1 VAFRGAGAGKAG
13 PQLTIGRA
21 PILSGG
27 AMCEICR
34 RSFIRGAA
42 ALGMAGTTG
51 LFSSPLMAQAR
62 RGAAGPSKL
71 PARGE
76 FTIANAYVM
85 TMDSTLGDIAGG
97 SVHVRNGEIVAVGK
111 DVKGGGQRIDGA
123 GMIVMPGLVET
134 HWHMWNTLFRS
145 FAGDRPEDGY
155 FPTVARFG
163 QQMSPDDI
171 FASTRLSAAEAIN
184 SGMTFVHSWCHN
196 VRSTAHAEADIRAL
210 AEVGI
215 RARHSCGWP
224 QGLPDTQSADQG
236 PIESLARDWKSWSN
250 EGLITLGMAWRG
262 QFRAGPIKPEVYQPE
277 FDNARKLGLPI
288 TLHVASAR
296 KAANQIEPL
305 YKAKL
310 MGKDV
315 QLIHALSAS
324 ASELDM
330 IKESGSAVSVS
341 PGSELR
347 IGYGYPQISEMLA
360 KGIPLGISVDTS
372 ALTGSSNLFGVL
384 KLARDSE
391 NAKAES
397 EFKMSARKALELG
410 TIEGAR
416 SMGIDDKTGSLRP
429 GKRADLIAI
438 NPNALD
444 MAVVTDPAHLVLE
457 ATGAENVDTV
467 VVDGRILKRGGKLAA
482 LDAPQVI
489 AAARGALAGVRER
502 TKWR

>member
-1 VAFRGAGAGKAG
+1 
-13 PQLTIGRA
+13 
-21 PILSGG
+21 
-27 AMCEICR
+27 
-34 RSFIRGAA
+34 
-42 ALGMAGTTG
+42 
-51 LFSSPLMAQAR
+51 
-62 RGAAGPSKL
+62 
-71 PARGE
+71 
-76 FTIANAYVM
+76 
-85 TMDSTLGDIAGG
+85 
-97 SVHVRNGEIVAVGK
+97 
-111 DVKGGGQRIDGA
+111 
-123 GMIVMPGLVET
+123 MIVMPGLVET

-145 FAGDRPEDGY
+145 FAGDKPEDGY

-163 QQMSPDDI
+163 QQMSPDNT
-171 FASTRLSAAEAIN
+171 FQSTRLSAAEAIN

-224 QGLPDTQSADQG
+224 QGLPDTQSVDPG
-236 PIESLARDWKSWSN
+236 PIESLARNWESWSN

-296 KAANQIEPL
+296 KAVNQIEPL

-315 QLIHALSAS
+315 QLIHTLSAS
-324 ASELDM
+324 AAELDM
-330 IKESGSAVSVS
+330 IKDSGSPVSVS

-360 KGIPLGISVDTS
+360 RGIPLGISLDTS

-384 KLARDSE
+384 KLTRDSE
-391 NAKAES
+391 NARTEN
-397 EFKMSARKALELG
+397 EFKMTARKALELG

-416 SMGIDDKTGSLRP
+416 SMGIDDKVGSLKP

-438 NPNALD
+438 SPNALN

-457 ATGAENVDTV
+457 ATSPENVDTV

-482 LDAPQVI
+482 LDTPEVI
-489 AAARGALAGVRER
+489 AGARAALAGVRER

>member
-1 VAFRGAGAGKAG
+1 
-13 PQLTIGRA
+13 
-21 PILSGG
+21 
-27 AMCEICR
+27 MCQVCR
-34 RSFIRGAA
+34 RSFMRGAA
-42 ALGMAGTTG
+42 ALGAAGM
-51 LFSSPLMAQAR
+51 FSSPLLAQAR
-62 RGAAGPSKL
+62 RVNTGASKL
-71 PARGE
+71 PPRGE
-76 FTIANAYVM
+76 FTIANAHVM
-85 TMDSTLGDIAGG
+85 TMDGVLGDIADG
-97 SVHVRNGEIVAVGK
+97 SVHVRHGEIVAVGK
-111 DVKGGGQRIDGA
+111 DVKGGGQRIDGT

-145 FAGDRPEDGY
+145 FAGDKPADGY

-171 FASTRLSAAEAIN
+171 FASTRLSAAEAVN

-196 VRSTAHAEADIRAL
+196 ARSAAHAEADVRAL
-210 AEVGI
+210 AAAGI

-224 QGLPDTQSADQG
+224 QGLPDTQSVDQA
-236 PIESLARDWKSWSN
+236 PIESLARNWTNWSN

-296 KAANQIEPL
+296 KAVNQIEPL

-315 QLIHALSAS
+315 QLVHTLSAS
-324 ASELDM
+324 AAELDM
-330 IKESGSAVSVS
+330 IKEAGSPVSVS

-360 KGIPLGISVDTS
+360 KGIPLGISIDSSV
-372 ALTGSSNLFGVL
+372 LTGTSNMFGVL

-391 NAKAES
+391 NARVES
-397 EFKMSARKALELG
+397 EFKMTAHKALELG

-416 SMGIDDKTGSLRP
+416 SMGIDDRIGSLKP

-438 NPNALD
+438 SPNALN
-444 MAVVTDPAHLVLE
+444 MAIVTDPAHLVLE
-457 ATGAENVDTV
+457 ATSPENVDTV
-467 VVDGRILKRGGKLAA
+467 VVDGRILKAGGKLAG
-482 LDAPQVI
+482 LDTRKVI
-489 AAARGALAGVRER
+489 AEARAALAGVRER
-502 TKWR
+502 AKWR

>member
-1 VAFRGAGAGKAG
+1 
-13 PQLTIGRA
+13 
-21 PILSGG
+21 
-27 AMCEICR
+27 MCELCR
-34 RSFIRGAA
+34 RRFIRGAA
-42 ALGMAGTTG
+42 ALGVAGAAG
-51 LFSSPLMAQAR
+51 LFSSPLMAQPR
-62 RGAAGPSKL
+62 RGDAPSSKL

-76 FTIANAYVM
+76 FTIANAHVM
-85 TMDSTLGDIAGG
+85 TMDGALGDIPGG

-111 DVKGGGQRIDGA
+111 DVKGGGQKIDGT

-134 HWHMWNTLFRS
+134 HWHMWNTLYRS
-145 FAGDRPEDGY
+145 FSGDKPEEGY

-163 QQMSPDDI
+163 QQMNADDV
-171 FASTRLSAAEAIN
+171 FQSTRLAAAEAIN
-184 SGMTFVHSWCHN
+184 SGTTFVHSWCHN

-236 PIESLARDWKSWSN
+236 PIESLAKNWQSWSN

-277 FDNARKLGLPI
+277 VDNARKLGLPI
-288 TLHVASAR
+288 TVHVASSR
-296 KAANQIEPL
+296 KAVNQIEPL
-305 YKAKL
+305 YNGKL
-310 MGKDV
+310 LGKDV
-315 QLIHALSAS
+315 QLIHTLSAS
-324 ASELDM
+324 PAELDM
-330 IKESGSAVSVS
+330 IKTSGAAVSVS

-347 IGYGYPQISEMLA
+347 IGYGYPQISEMQA
-360 KGIPLGISVDTS
+360 KRIPLGISVDTS
-372 ALTGSSNLFGVL
+372 ALVGSSNLFAVL
-384 KLARDSE
+384 KLARDCE

-397 EFKMSARKALELG
+397 EFKMTARKALELG

-416 SMGIDDKTGSLRP
+416 SMGLGDQIGSLAP

-438 NPNALD
+438 SPNALN

-457 ATGAENVDTV
+457 ATGPENVDTV

-482 LDAPQVI
+482 LDTPKVVAG
-489 AAARGALAGVRER
+489 ARAALAGVRER

>member
-1 VAFRGAGAGKAG
+1 MSATHGK
-13 PQLTIGRA
+13 
-21 PILSGG
+21 
-27 AMCEICR
+27 
-34 RSFIRGAA
+34 
-42 ALGMAGTTG
+42 G
-51 LFSSPLMAQAR
+51 L
-62 RGAAGPSKL
+62 
-71 PARGE
+71 
-76 FTIANAYVM
+76 
-85 TMDSTLGDIAGG
+85 
-97 SVHVRNGEIVAVGK
+97 
-111 DVKGGGQRIDGA
+111 DVKGGGQKIDGT

-134 HWHMWNTLFRS
+134 HWHMWNTLYRS
-145 FAGDRPEDGY
+145 FSGDKPEEGY

-163 QQMSPDDI
+163 QQMTADDV
-171 FASTRLSAAEAIN
+171 FQSTRLAAAEAIN

-224 QGLPDTQSADQG
+224 QGLPDTQSADQA

-277 FDNARKLGLPI
+277 VDNARKLGLPI
-288 TLHVASAR
+288 TVHVASAR
-296 KAANQIEPL
+296 KAVNQIEPL
-305 YKAKL
+305 YNGKL
-310 MGKDV
+310 LGKDV
-315 QLIHALSAS
+315 QLIHTLSAS
-324 ASELDM
+324 PAELDM
-330 IKESGSAVSVS
+330 IKQSGSAVSVS

-372 ALTGSSNLFGVL
+372 ALVGTSNLFAVL
-384 KLARDSE
+384 KLARDCE

-397 EFKMSARKALELG
+397 EFKLPARKALELG

-416 SMGIDDKTGSLRP
+416 SMGMGDEIGSLTP

-438 NPNALD
+438 STNALN

-457 ATGAENVDTV
+457 ATGPENVDTV
-467 VVDGRILKRGGKLAA
+467 VVDGRILKRGGKLVAI
-482 LDAPQVI
+482 DAPTVI
-489 AAARGALAGVRER
+489 AEARAALAGVRER

>member
-1 VAFRGAGAGKAG
+1 MCELCRRSFLRGAGA
-13 PQLTIGRA
+13 L
-21 PILSGG
+21 
-27 AMCEICR
+27 
-34 RSFIRGAA
+34 GAA
-42 ALGMAGTTG
+42 AASG
-51 LFSSPLMAQAR
+51 LFVSPLMAQQGG
-62 RGAAGPSKL
+62 GAARL

-85 TMDSTLGDIAGG
+85 TMDGALGDIADGA
-97 SVHVRNGEIVAVGK
+97 VHVKDGAIVAVGK
-111 DVKGGGQRIDGA
+111 DITGGGEKIDGA

-134 HWHMWNTLFRS
+134 HWHMWNTLYRS
-145 FAGDRPEDGY
+145 FAGDKPEEGY

-163 QQMSPDDI
+163 QQMTPDDI
-171 FASTRLSAAEAIN
+171 FQSTRLSAAEAIN
-184 SGMTFVHSWCHN
+184 SGTTFVHSWCHN
-196 VRSTAHAEADIRAL
+196 VRSKAHAEADIRAL
-210 AEVGI
+210 AELGI

-224 QGLPDTQSADQG
+224 QGMPDTQSADQG
-236 PIESLARDWKSWSN
+236 PIESFAKDWKSWSN
-250 EGLITLGMAWRG
+250 EGLIGLGVAWRG

-288 TLHVASAR
+288 TVHVASAR

-315 QLIHALSAS
+315 QLIHTLSAS
-324 ASELDM
+324 PAELDM
-330 IKESGSAVSVS
+330 IKESGSPVSVS

-347 IGYGYPQISEMLA
+347 IGYGYPLISEMLA
-360 KGIPLGISVDTS
+360 KGIPLGISIDTS
-372 ALTGSSNLFGVL
+372 ALTGSSNLFAVL

-391 NAKAES
+391 NARAES
-397 EFKMSARKALELG
+397 ETKMSARKALELG
-410 TIEGAR
+410 TIGGAQ
-416 SMGIDDKTGSLRP
+416 SMGIDDKVGSLKP

-438 NPNALD
+438 NTNALN

-457 ATGAENVDTV
+457 ATGPENVDTV

-482 LDAPQVI
+482 VDTPRVI
-489 AAARGALAGVRER
+489 AEARAALAGVRER

>member
-1 VAFRGAGAGKAG
+1 
-13 PQLTIGRA
+13 
-21 PILSGG
+21 
-27 AMCEICR
+27 MCELCR
-34 RSFIRGAA
+34 RRFIRGAA
-42 ALGMAGTTG
+42 ALGVAGAAG
-51 LFSSPLMAQAR
+51 LFSSPLMAQPR
-62 RGAAGPSKL
+62 RGDAASPRL

-76 FTIANAYVM
+76 FTIANAHVM
-85 TMDSTLGDIAGG
+85 TMDGALGDIPGG

-111 DVKGGGQRIDGA
+111 DVKGGGQKIDGT

-134 HWHMWNTLFRS
+134 HWHMWNTLYRS
-145 FAGDRPEDGY
+145 FSGDKPEEGY

-163 QQMSPDDI
+163 QQMSADDV
-171 FASTRLSAAEAIN
+171 FQSTRLSAAEAIN

-277 FDNARKLGLPI
+277 VDNARKLALPI
-288 TLHVASAR
+288 TVHVASSR
-296 KAANQIEPL
+296 KAVNQIESL
-305 YKAKL
+305 YKGKL

-315 QLIHALSAS
+315 QLIHTLSAS
-324 ASELDM
+324 PAELDM
-330 IKESGSAVSVS
+330 IKETGSTVSVS

-347 IGYGYPQISEMLA
+347 IGYGYPQTSEMLA

-372 ALTGSSNLFGVL
+372 ALVGSSNLFAVL
-384 KLARDSE
+384 KLARDCE

-397 EFKMSARKALELG
+397 EFKLPARKALELG

-416 SMGIDDKTGSLRP
+416 SMGMGDEIGSLTP

-438 NPNALD
+438 SPNALN

-457 ATGAENVDTV
+457 ATGPENIDTV
-467 VVDGRILKRGGKLAA
+467 VVDGRILKRAGKLAA
-482 LDAPQVI
+482 LDTPKVVAG
-489 AAARGALAGVRER
+489 ARAALAGVRER

>member
-1 VAFRGAGAGKAG
+1 
-13 PQLTIGRA
+13 
-21 PILSGG
+21 
-27 AMCEICR
+27 MCELCR
-34 RSFIRGAA
+34 RRFIGGAA
-42 ALGMAGTTG
+42 ALGVAGAAG
-51 LFSSPLMAQAR
+51 LFSSPLMAQPR
-62 RGAAGPSKL
+62 RGDAPASKL

-76 FTIANAYVM
+76 FTIANAHVM
-85 TMDSTLGDIAGG
+85 TMDSALGDIPGG

-111 DVKGGGQRIDGA
+111 DVKGGGQKIDGT
-123 GMIVMPGLVET
+123 GMIVIPGLVET
-134 HWHMWNTLFRS
+134 HWHMWNTLYRS
-145 FAGDRPEDGY
+145 FSGDKPEEGY

-163 QQMSPDDI
+163 QQMTADDV
-171 FASTRLSAAEAIN
+171 FQSTRLSAAEAIN

-210 AEVGI
+210 TEVGI

-224 QGLPDTQSADQG
+224 QGLPDTQSADQA

-277 FDNARKLGLPI
+277 VDNARKLGLPI
-288 TLHVASAR
+288 TVHVASAR
-296 KAANQIEPL
+296 KAVNQIEPL
-305 YKAKL
+305 YNGKL
-310 MGKDV
+310 LGKDV
-315 QLIHALSAS
+315 QLIHTLSAS
-324 ASELDM
+324 PAELDM
-330 IKESGSAVSVS
+330 IKASGAAVSVS

-372 ALTGSSNLFGVL
+372 ALVGTSNLFAVL
-384 KLARDSE
+384 KLARDCE

-397 EFKMSARKALELG
+397 EFKLPARKALELG

-416 SMGIDDKTGSLRP
+416 SMGMGDEIGSLTP

-438 NPNALD
+438 SPNALN

-457 ATGAENVDTV
+457 ATGPENIDTV

-482 LDAPQVI
+482 LDTPKVVAG
-489 AAARGALAGVRER
+489 ARAALAGVRER

>member
-1 VAFRGAGAGKAG
+1 
-13 PQLTIGRA
+13 
-21 PILSGG
+21 
-27 AMCEICR
+27 MCEVCR
-34 RSFIRGAA
+34 RHFIRGAA
-42 ALGMAGTTG
+42 ALGAAGATG
-51 LFSSPLMAQAR
+51 LFSSSLTAQER
-62 RGAAGPSKL
+62 LGNTGAARL

-85 TMDSTLGDIAGG
+85 TMDAGLGDIADG

-111 DVKGGGQRIDGA
+111 DVGGGGDKIDGS

-145 FAGDRPEDGY
+145 FAGDKPEDGY

-163 QQMSPDDI
+163 QQMSPDDT

-288 TLHVASAR
+288 TVHVASAR
-296 KAANQIEPL
+296 KAVNQIEPL

-310 MGKDV
+310 MGRDV
-315 QLIHALSAS
+315 QLIHTLSAS
-324 ASELDM
+324 AAELDM
-330 IKESGSAVSVS
+330 IRESGAAVSVS

-360 KGIPLGISVDTS
+360 RSIPLGISVDTS

-391 NAKAES
+391 NARVES
-397 EFKMSARKALELG
+397 EFKMTARKALELG

-416 SMGIDDKTGSLRP
+416 SMGIDDRVGSLRP

-438 NPNALD
+438 SPNALN

-482 LDAPQVI
+482 LDTSEVVAG
-489 AAARGALAGVRER
+489 ARSALAGVRER